1 MRKKRRVKQIVAVL
15 LPMLVLLGIVFT
27 FPKGN
32 SLQADDSEQPFA
44 TVKLA
49 GKTTT
54 LTDVSVK
61 EETVEVE
68 LVGKKDEL
76 IQLPDDEAYELSQL
90 DEEGN
95 PVEIPEIEKTEL
107 DEWLEQHSSK
117 ASETQETSETAQ
129 TSTETST
136 SEELEEARQP
146 ELFHVT
152 GEDGKGVTYLQV
164 MKDEPLR
171 FVVQRQSEEKTP
183 IVLKSTEKEKTEQS
197 LFSFEERSTE
207 KEKTSETSKSTT
219 KTAGSSESKA
229 NEPTN
234 DSSSETKEKVTPP
247 KIEESEDTEKYE
259 NVQFVETKA
268 TKKSL
273 DELRSEEYDEEDSLR
288 TPKFLPETKAARSGE
303 IDSNGTIGIRD
314 AKIVVK
320 TGTAS
325 FDSDNNPGHDKDA
338 TNDIVRSFDQIMY
351 LVSFSVQNESK
362 ETQYSNIK
370 YQVIST
376 LPRSLKNEN
385 GTFVNIGE
393 IANGTSYPSAN
404 DELFSE
410 GVMESVISDTGQIFV
425 PVSLSVYGPKH
436 GTVIAPKFKL
446 RIIEATNKAT
456 GEVETIEKVYDS
468 DKLPGLSTP
477 ETKVSA
483 KSSVSVQLVQGDIK
497 TNTVFGSSNTNE
509 GAYDVAAVTTL
520 KPIAGRTTGD
530 YRGSTYPSTP
540 ITYTIKQSGTFQKGA
555 TTGNLS
561 TSQFNPFYMESYAPA
576 VKERIVGEWKN
587 SVGGKTSDVSQFKR
601 ALSAPHAKSYIVFT
615 QQPLRSDKSEIG
627 VFDSGEFTITRNGN
641 VSNQN
646 YAAVYN
652 PYTYLMTGQRS
663 PSATDKSFSSLE
675 MIFSWDK
682 KRTADLAA
690 ANGWSRY
697 DMKLSIDSVTYDGS
711 PHTNSSSVSYPN
723 LSSPSGGY
731 NARVSIMNEQLGGY
745 YGVPGLPAS
754 SHFQNATPGG
764 SNVYNYGNAQIS
776 KGSGVWFT
784 SHAAYGNGPVVKG
797 SQHLLMWDSTAF
809 KFRTEYYPEAPY
821 SWTWSIKNLSPN
833 YKFGVVKNGKLGQTP
848 PYTMI
853 VNKIDVDSNNLYD
866 WYDTPQEAESH
877 GDISAVLYTAQFD
890 HDATATGEVQHWF
903 AIPLTVIA
911 MPGDKTPAGN
921 PIVALGSQKF
931 VDKDGKALANSVI
944 NGTAA
949 KTGNGNTLGYGTYKP
964 TSFQSNGFPPLV
976 GGVYQYPM
984 EYWNHLGESAFVKKM
999 TITTKTDV
1007 KKSLYQSHETI
1018 DVKVNAVLNTPGTG
1032 SYDASVTTILPKGVS
1047 YKQGTSKDAYG
1058 NSVENKLQIINN
1070 PDETTTLKWTFPKA
1084 STTDG
1089 IEIHFQCTLDQTKL
1103 PYLATGYTENLL
1115 VKTVGNMW
1123 VNGNPNVKDESVE
1136 SLRSSSDTFM
1146 VQRMQQVV
1154 LSKNANKPLIEVGN
1168 TDPVGTDTSI
1178 TYEVTLLN
1186 ESLDDIV
1193 DGRLLDVLPF
1203 DNDGRGTKFSGNYTV
1218 TNVQV
1223 TGPSPT
1229 ISFSNS
1235 SMAYDTDPNTLSGWV
1250 TYKPGVDPVTK
1261 VKDAK
1266 AILVSVPK
1274 LAVDEKV
1281 VLKITIQP
1289 KDQKAGDVLV
1299 NNAQMNSQFDLQ
1311 VNSQAVWTR
1320 VHGRDLSGVAW
1331 YDDNYDGL
1339 IGNMANGTPE
1349 AFAKDIPV
1357 KLYRTSLDDPS
1368 YQDKL
1373 VKESLTGES
1382 LIDTNGD
1389 SLVKTDANGK
1399 YKFSNLPE
1407 GTYVAEFIVR
1417 DRVVRKE
1424 VQVTTA
1430 DVGDDPTKNSK
1441 ASQST
1446 HKTPDY
1452 HQPILSDLPDATTP
1466 ADPTY
1471 HITDVNIGL
1480 IRASRIRLFKYQTG
1494 TVVDANNDGIISDV
1508 EKATGTPIPGAEFTI
1523 YHEGVAQG
1531 TATTDETGFLLFDFF
1546 FRGDYTLIETKA
1558 PDGYELIKHDI
1569 PVTIKE
1575 GNETIILYQEN
1586 DRTTDL
1592 PFTGG
1597 NGPARLFLLVSGSI
1611 FLLGLLGIAWHYRTP
1626 KKKGAA

>member
-234 DSSSETKEKVTPP
+234 DSSSETKEEVTPP

-259 NVQFVETKA
+259 NIQFVETKS

-273 DELRSEEYDEEDSLR
+273 DELLSGEYDEEDSLR
-288 TPKFLPETKAARSGE
+288 APKFLPEKKATQSGE
-303 IDSNGTIGIRD
+303 SKSSGTINIRD
-314 AKIVVK
+314 AKVVVK

-338 TNDIVRSFDQIMY
+338 TNDIVRSFDQVIY
-351 LVSFSVQNESK
+351 LVSFSVQNQNIQTK
-362 ETQYSNIK
+362 YSNIRYRVVSK
-370 YQVIST
+370 LPDALKDVDGT
-376 LPRSLKNEN
+376 L
-385 GTFVNIGE
+385 VNIGS
-393 IANGTSYPSAN
+393 IVNGSSYDLPN
-404 DELFSE
+404 GEQYSE
-410 GVMESVISDTGQIFV
+410 GIMESVISDTGQIFV
-425 PVSLSVYGPKH
+425 PVTLSVFGPKH
-436 GTVIAPKFKL
+436 GT
-446 RIIEATNKAT
+446 IISPQFQLEVVDAINEETGQVEKINKT
-456 GEVETIEKVYDS
+456 YNSNDFS
-468 DKLPGLSTP
+468 GLTP
-477 ETKVSA
+477 ADTKVSA
-483 KSSVSVQLVQGDIK
+483 LPSIGVELVQGEIK
-497 TNTVFGSSNTNE
+497 NNTVIQSAITTES
-509 GAYDVAAVTTL
+509 AYDVAAITTL
-520 KPIAGRTTGD
+520 KPIAGRATGD
-530 YRGSTYPSTP
+530 YRGSSFPSGP
-540 ITYTIKQSGTFQKGA
+540 ITFNVKQKGTYQKGA
-555 TTGNLS
+555 GATTNL
-561 TSQFNPFYMESYAPA
+561 TSAQFNPFYVESYAPA
-576 VKERIVGEWKN
+576 VKDR
-587 SVGGKTSDVSQFKR
+587 TSETWQHTWVRTTDITKFVKP
-601 ALSAPHAKSYIVFT
+601 LSAPHAKTYRIYNS
-615 QQPLRSDKSEIG
+615 QPVVADKTEIG
-627 VFDSGEFTITRNGN
+627 VFDAGDFSVTRDASVTN
-641 VSNQN
+641 SN
-646 YAAVYN
+646 YAPTYN
-652 PYTYLMTGQRS
+652 PYTYLMNGDRS
-663 PSATDKSFSSLE
+663 PVATAKSFSSLE
-675 MIFSWDK
+675 MVFSWNNK
-682 KRTADLAA
+682 KTQDLAT
-690 ANGWSRY
+690 ANGWTRY
-697 DMKLSIDSVTYDGS
+697 DMTLYVDSVSYDGITS
-711 PHTNSSSVSYPN
+711 ANSSSISYPTVTATPGHYLATPAFFN
-723 LSSPSGGY
+723 EEFGGTY
-731 NARVSIMNEQLGGY
+731 PIPDTTIRLT
-745 YGVPGLPAS
+745 
-754 SHFQNATPGG
+754 NATPGSG
-764 SNVYNYGNAQIS
+764 
-776 KGSGVWFT
+776 GVWNF
-784 SHAAYGNGPVVKG
+784 GNGQLSSG
-797 SQHLLMWDSTAF
+797 SRVWLSNYAQTGAIANASRVAGSEHLTMWDPSAFQYDKSMSPYNFPWSTKNNHA
-809 KFRTEYYPEAPY
+809 EYQYGVA
-821 SWTWSIKNLSPN
+821 KNIT
-833 YKFGVVKNGKLGQTP
+833 GTP
-848 PYTMI
+848 PYTMN
-853 VNKIDVDSNNLYD
+853 VRKIDADKSLYN
-866 WYDTPQEAESH
+866 WYATPEEAESH
-877 GDISAVLYTAQFD
+877 GSISALLYIGKYD
-890 HDATATGEVQHWF
+890 HNPAAWDSLEKFQVTPVVVKAV
-903 AIPLTVIA
+903 
-911 MPGDKTPAGN
+911 PGAKTPTGN
-921 PIVALGSQKF
+921 PIVILGSQKF
-931 VDKDGKALANSVI
+931 IDKNGNTIFDSVT
-944 NGTAA
+944 NGTAG
-949 KTGNGNTLGYGTYKP
+949 KTGNGNTTGVGKYKP
-964 TSFQSNGFPPLV
+964 TVYSTS
-976 GGVYQYPM
+976 GVPTTYPM
-984 EYWNHLGESAFVKKM
+984 EYYNHLGDTAYIKNMS
-999 TITTKTDV
+999 ITTKTEV
-1007 KKSLYQSHETI
+1007 EKSMYQSHEEVNI
-1018 DVKVNAVLNTPGTG
+1018 KVNGVIQGSKTA
-1032 SYDASVTTILPKGVS
+1032 SYDSSLIVDLPPGVTYKPGSSVDALGNPLPDPIVTMDVS
-1047 YKQGTSKDAYG
+1047 APGFTNLRWNFSKVSIETGTEVNFVSK
-1058 NSVENKLQIINN
+1058 
-1070 PDETTTLKWTFPKA
+1070 
-1084 STTDG
+1084 
-1089 IEIHFQCTLDQTKL
+1089 LDQSKL
-1103 PYLATGYTENLL
+1103 SFSNTGYTGSLVVNTYGEVWATGNENSRDTSDI
-1115 VKTVGNMW
+1115 K
-1123 VNGNPNVKDESVE
+1123 
-1136 SLRSSSDTFM
+1136 LRRSYDYFT
-1146 VQRMQQVV
+1146 VQRMQQVI
-1154 LSKNANKPLIEVGN
+1154 LSKDANKPLIEVGN